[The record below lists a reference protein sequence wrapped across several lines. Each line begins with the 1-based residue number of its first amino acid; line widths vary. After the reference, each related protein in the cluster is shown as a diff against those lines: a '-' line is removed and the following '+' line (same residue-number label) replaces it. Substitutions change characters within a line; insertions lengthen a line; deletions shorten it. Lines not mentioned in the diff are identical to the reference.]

1 MILKRTSH
9 IFVTLKEKDAP
20 VKAAPKA
27 KEEPKEEKSEK
38 EEVR

>member
-20 VKAAPKA
+20 VKAAPEAEKP
-27 KEEPKEEKSEK
+27 EEEKTEK